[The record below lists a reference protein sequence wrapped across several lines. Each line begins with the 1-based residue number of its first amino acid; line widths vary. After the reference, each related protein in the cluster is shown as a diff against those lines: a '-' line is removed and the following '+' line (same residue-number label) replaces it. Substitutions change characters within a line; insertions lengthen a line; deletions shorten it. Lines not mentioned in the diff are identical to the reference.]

1 LCSSGV
7 DVRFSMLGFK
17 AYSFIRVE
25 HQETNIYH
33 LPKSNIGNPSSN
45 IDNPA
50 LKKELLSDT
59 ITFTKESVLVDY
71 ELARMSRE
79 CSLLVRKEVF
89 AGRAKFG
96 IYGDGKEICQIALAR
111 AMHAGDFVS
120 GYYRDQT
127 IVAAVGDMTWTQYF
141 AQLYGHPDIEFDP
154 HMGGRT
160 MNNHHATR
168 WLDAEG
174 KWLDQTK
181 LFNSIGGISSTAGQ
195 MPRAVGVAYASKLY
209 RRLTDLQ
216 EISNKFTRAGNEVCF
231 STIGDAS
238 TSEGMFL
245 ECVNAAGV
253 LQIPLVISVWD
264 DGYGISVPSK
274 FQTTKSSIS
283 KALAGFQRNEDGEG
297 LEIFTVKAWDYVG
310 LMETYQKAAILARD
324 FHIPSLVHVEEVTQQ
339 QGHSASGSH
348 ERYKSGE
355 RLQFELDFDCNA
367 KFRAWILDEG
377 FASESE
383 LQDIDEK
390 AIKEARLCQK
400 KAWND
405 YMDSVKPERED
416 ALSLMYQAAAES
428 KNGLEIKAIADH
440 LQKAINPIHH
450 ENVLAARKVLRA
462 LRFEES
468 STKQGLKEWFSKTA
482 EKNFDR
488 FDSHQYSISDESPMK
503 MQAVAPLYDATSPS
517 VDGRE
522 ILNKNFDHL
531 FSTDPRIFILG
542 EDVGKIGD
550 VNQTLAG
557 LQEKYGDLRITD
569 TGIREIT
576 IVGQGIG
583 AAMRGLRPIIE
594 IQYLD
599 YILYPFATL
608 SDDLA
613 CLHYRTVGGQK
624 APLIIRTRGHR
635 LEGIWHSGSPM
646 SVLLG
651 GLRGIHLCVPRNMTQ
666 AAGMYNTL
674 LNSDDPAIVV
684 ECLNGYRLKEKLP
697 NNLHEMRV
705 PLGVPEVIRDGRDVT
720 IVTYGSMCRIV
731 MEAARQLEELDIS
744 VEVIDVQ
751 TLLPF
756 DVTHRIVESI
766 KKTNRVIFADE
777 DMPGGGSA
785 YMMQHVLDEQNAYR
799 YLDSK
804 PVCLAAV
811 SHRPAYSSDGDYF
824 SKPNA
829 ENVFDAVYTMMS
841 EFNPKAY
848 PKIY

>member
-1 LCSSGV
+1 
-7 DVRFSMLGFK
+7 M
-17 AYSFIRVE
+17 E
-25 HQETNIYH
+25 
-33 LPKSNIGNPSSN
+33 
-45 IDNPA
+45 
-50 LKKELLSDT
+50 KELLSET

-71 ELARMSRE
+71 QLARMSRE

-96 IYGDGKEICQIALAR
+96 IYGDGKEMCQIALAR
-111 AMHAGDFVS
+111 AMQEGDFIS

-141 AQLYGHPDIEFDP
+141 SQLYGHPDIEFDP
-154 HMGGRT
+154 HTGGRT

-168 WLDAEG
+168 WLDSKG

-181 LFNSIGGISSTAGQ
+181 LYNSMAGVSSTAGQ
-195 MPRAVGVAYASKLY
+195 MPRAVGAAYASKLY
-209 RRLTDLQ
+209 RQLTDLQ
-216 EISNKFTRAGNEVCF
+216 NISNKFTRGGNEVCF

-253 LQIPLVISVWD
+253 LQIPLVMSIWD
-264 DGYGISVPSK
+264 DGYGISVPSE

-283 KALAGFQRNEDGEG
+283 KALAGFQRNEDGAG

-310 LMETYQKAAILARD
+310 LMETYQKATALARD

-367 KFRAWILDEG
+367 KFREWILAEEFATDE
-377 FASESE
+377 E
-383 LQDIDEK
+383 LQIIDNECVK
-390 AIKEARLCQK
+390 VARAAQKEA
-400 KAWND
+400 WNA

-416 ALSLMYQAAAES
+416 ALSLMYQAASES
-428 KNGLEIKAIADH
+428 KSGVEIKVIAEG
-440 LQKAINPIHH
+440 LRKAVNPIHH
-450 ENVLAARKVLRA
+450 ENVVAVKKVLRE

-468 STKQGLKEWFSKTA
+468 STKQGLKDWLENAGEGNSK
-482 EKNFDR
+482 R
-488 FDSHQYSISDESPMK
+488 FDSFQYSISDESPLK
-503 MQAVAPLYDATSPS
+503 ISAVVPQYDGTSPS

-531 FSTDPRIFILG
+531 FSIDPRIFILG

-557 LQEKYGDLRITD
+557 LQEKHGDLRITD
-569 TGIREIT
+569 TGIREMT

-646 SVLLG
+646 AVLLG

-674 LNSDDPAIVV
+674 LHSDDPAIVV
-684 ECLNGYRLKEKLP
+684 ECLNGYRLKEKMP

-705 PLGVPEVIRDGRDVT
+705 PLGVPEIIRDGRDVT

-731 MEAARQLEELDIS
+731 MEAARQLEEFNVS

-756 DVTHRIVESI
+756 DITHRIVESI

-811 SHRPAYSSDGDYF
+811 PHRPAYSSDGDYF

-829 ENVFDAVYTMMS
+829 ENVFDAVYAMMG
-841 EFNPKAY
+841 EFNPVAF

>member
-1 LCSSGV
+1 MF
-7 DVRFSMLGFK
+7 DVRK
-17 AYSFIRVE
+17 RP
-25 HQETNIYH
+25 
-33 LPKSNIGNPSSN
+33 LPN
-45 IDNPA
+45 IDPPKHRTSTHPNIENKSP
-50 LKKELLSDT
+50 LENTLLSDT
-59 ITFTKESVLVDY
+59 LTFSKASVLADY
-71 ELARMSRE
+71 QLARMSRE

-89 AGRAKFG
+89 SGHAKFG

-111 AMHAGDFVS
+111 AMQAGDFIS

-141 AQLYGHPDIEFDP
+141 SQLYGHPDIAFDP
-154 HMGGRT
+154 HTGGRT

-181 LFNSIGGISSTAGQ
+181 LYNSMAGVSSTAGQ
-195 MPRAVGVAYASKLY
+195 MPRAVGAAYASKLY
-209 RRLTDLQ
+209 RQLPDLQ
-216 EISNKFTRAGNEVCF
+216 DISEKFTRGGNEVCF

-253 LQIPLVISVWD
+253 LQIPLVMSVWD
-264 DGYGISVPSK
+264 DGYGISVPSE

-283 KALAGFQRNEDGEG
+283 KALAGFQRNEDGAG
-297 LEIFTVKAWDYVG
+297 LEIIAVKAWDYVG
-310 LMETYQKAAILARD
+310 LMEAYQKAAALARD
-324 FHIPSLVHVEEVTQQ
+324 FHIPSLIHVEEVTQQ

-348 ERYKSGE
+348 ERYKSAE
-355 RLQFELDFDCNA
+355 RLQFETDFDCNT
-367 KFRAWILDEG
+367 KFREWILSEG
-377 FASESE
+377 FATESE
-383 LQDIDEK
+383 LQEIDSE
-390 AIKEARLCQK
+390 AIKAARVCQK
-400 KAWND
+400 TAWSA

-416 ALSLMYQAAAES
+416 ALSLIYQAASES
-428 KNGLEIKAIADH
+428 ESGVEIKDIAED
-440 LQKAINPIHH
+440 LRKAINPIHH
-450 ENVLAARKVLRA
+450 ENVVAVRKVLRA

-468 STKQGLKEWFSKTA
+468 STKQGLKEWLAKTA
-482 EKNFDR
+482 EKNYAR
-488 FDSHQYSISDESPMK
+488 FDSFQYSISDESPLK
-503 MQAVAPLYDATSPS
+503 VSAVAPQYDATSQS

-531 FSTDPRIFILG
+531 FTIDPRIFILG

-557 LQEKYGDLRITD
+557 LQEKHGDLRITD
-569 TGIREIT
+569 TGIREMT

-646 SVLLG
+646 AVLLG
-651 GLRGIHLCVPRNMTQ
+651 GLRGVHLCVPRNMTQ

-697 NNLHEMRV
+697 NNLPEMRV
-705 PLGVPEVIRDGRDVT
+705 PLGVPEVIRDGRDIT

-731 MEAARQLEELDIS
+731 MEAARQLEEIDIS

-756 DVTHRIVESI
+756 DVSHRIVESI

-785 YMMQHVLDEQNAYR
+785 YMMQHVLDDQNAYR

-804 PVCLAAV
+804 PVCMSAV
-811 SHRPAYSSDGDYF
+811 PHRPAYSSDGDYF

-829 ENVFDAVYTMMS
+829 ENVFDTAYTMMN
-841 EFNPKAY
+841 EFNPERF
-848 PKIY
+848 PLIY

>member
-1 LCSSGV
+1 L
-7 DVRFSMLGFK
+7 
-17 AYSFIRVE
+17 E
-25 HQETNIYH
+25 
-33 LPKSNIGNPSSN
+33 
-45 IDNPA
+45 
-50 LKKELLSDT
+50 KELLSET

-71 ELARMSRE
+71 RLARMSRE

-111 AMHAGDFVS
+111 TMQAGDFIS

-141 AQLYGHPDIEFDP
+141 SQLYGHPDIEFDP
-154 HMGGRT
+154 HTGGRT

-168 WLDAEG
+168 WLDSKG

-181 LFNSIGGISSTAGQ
+181 LYNSVGGISSTAGQ
-195 MPRAVGVAYASKLY
+195 MPRAVGLAYASKLY
-209 RRLTDLQ
+209 RQLTDLQ
-216 EISNKFTRAGNEVCF
+216 DISDKFTRNGNEVCF

-253 LQIPLVISVWD
+253 LQIPLVMSVWD
-264 DGYGISVPSK
+264 DGYGISVPSE

-283 KALAGFQRNEDGEG
+283 KALAGFQRNEDGAG
-297 LEIFTVKAWDYVG
+297 LEIFTVKAWDYVT

-324 FHIPSLVHVEEVTQQ
+324 FHIPSLIHVEEVTQQ

-348 ERYKSGE
+348 ERYKSAE
-355 RLQFELDFDCNA
+355 RLQFELNFDCNT
-367 KFRAWILDEG
+367 KFREWILSEE
-377 FASESE
+377 FATGEE
-383 LQDIDEK
+383 LKIIDNECVK
-390 AIKEARLCQK
+390 AARIAQKEAWS
-400 KAWND
+400 AYVN
-405 YMDSVKPERED
+405 SVKPERED
-416 ALSLMYQAAAES
+416 ALSLMYQAASES
-428 KNGLEIKAIADH
+428 KSAVEIKTIAEG
-440 LQKAINPIHH
+440 LRKAINPIHH
-450 ENVLAARKVLRA
+450 ENVSGVRKVLRA
-462 LRFEES
+462 LRSEES
-468 STKQGLKEWFSKTA
+468 STKKGLKEWLVRA
-482 EKNFDR
+482 GENNFKR
-488 FDSHQYSISDESPMK
+488 FDSFQYSISDESALKMK
-503 MQAVAPLYDATSPS
+503 AVAPQYDGNSPS

-531 FSTDPRIFILG
+531 FSTNPRIFILG

-569 TGIREIT
+569 TGIREMT

-646 SVLLG
+646 AVLLG
-651 GLRGIHLCVPRNMTQ
+651 GLRGIYLCVPRNMIQ

-674 LNSDDPAIVV
+674 LHSDDPAIVV

-697 NNLHEMRV
+697 NNLHEIRV
-705 PLGVPEVIRDGRDVT
+705 PLGMPEVIRDGRDVT
-720 IVTYGSMCRIV
+720 IITYGSMCRIV
-731 MEAARQLEELDIS
+731 MKAAQQLEEINIS

-756 DVTHRIVESI
+756 DITHRIVESI

-785 YMMQHVLDEQNAYR
+785 YMMQHVLNEQNAYR

-804 PVCLAAV
+804 PICLAAV
-811 SHRPAYSSDGDYF
+811 PHRPAYSSDGDYF

-829 ENVFDAVYTMMS
+829 ENVFDTVYAMMG
-841 EFNPKAY
+841 EFNPVAF
-848 PKIY
+848 PNIY

>member
-1 LCSSGV
+1 
-7 DVRFSMLGFK
+7 M
-17 AYSFIRVE
+17 E
-25 HQETNIYH
+25 
-33 LPKSNIGNPSSN
+33 
-45 IDNPA
+45 
-50 LKKELLSDT
+50 KELLSET

-71 ELARMSRE
+71 HLARMSRE

-89 AGRAKFG
+89 SGHAKFG
-96 IYGDGKEICQIALAR
+96 IYGDGKEMCQIALAR
-111 AMHAGDFVS
+111 AMKAGDFIS

-141 AQLYGHPDIEFDP
+141 SQLYGHPDIAFDP
-154 HMGGRT
+154 HTGGRT

-181 LFNSIGGISSTAGQ
+181 LYNSMAGVSSTAGQ
-195 MPRAVGVAYASKLY
+195 MPRAVGAAYASKLY
-209 RRLTDLQ
+209 RQLSDLQ
-216 EISNKFTRAGNEVCF
+216 GVSEKFTRGGNEVCF

-245 ECVNAAGV
+245 ECINAAGV
-253 LQIPLVISVWD
+253 LQIPLIMSVWD
-264 DGYGISVPSK
+264 DGYGISVPSE

-283 KALAGFQRNEDGEG
+283 KALAGYQRNEDGAG

-310 LMETYQKAAILARD
+310 MMEAYQKAATLARE
-324 FHIPSLVHVEEVTQQ
+324 FHIPSLIHVEEVTQQ

-348 ERYKSGE
+348 ERYKSAE
-355 RLQFELDFDCNA
+355 RLQFELDFDCNV
-367 KFRAWILDEG
+367 KFREWILTEE
-377 FASESE
+377 FATEEE
-383 LQDIDEK
+383 LQLIDSKCVK
-390 AIKEARLCQK
+390 AARAAQKEA
-400 KAWND
+400 WNA

-416 ALSLMYQAAAES
+416 ALSLIYQAASES
-428 KNGLEIKAIADH
+428 KSGIEIKAIAEG
-440 LQKAINPIHH
+440 LRKAVNPIHH
-450 ENVLAARKVLRA
+450 ENMVAVRKVLRA

-468 STKQGLKEWFSKTA
+468 STKQGLKAWLAKAGEN
-482 EKNFDR
+482 NFNR
-488 FDSHQYSISDESPMK
+488 FNSHQYSISDESPLK
-503 MQAVAPLYDATSPS
+503 METVAPQYDATSPN

-531 FSTDPRIFILG
+531 LTTDPRIFILG

-557 LQEKYGDLRITD
+557 LQEKHGDLRITD
-569 TGIREIT
+569 TGIREMT

-646 SVLLG
+646 AVLLG

-705 PLGVPEVIRDGRDVT
+705 SLGVPEVIREGRDIT

-731 MEAARQLEELDIS
+731 MEAARQLEEIDIS

-756 DVTHRIVESI
+756 DVSHKIVESI

-804 PVCLAAV
+804 PVCMSAV
-811 SHRPAYSSDGDYF
+811 PHRPAYSSDGDYF

-829 ENVFDAVYTMMS
+829 ENVFDSAYTMMH
-841 EFNPKAY
+841 EFNPEQF
-848 PKIY
+848 PLIY

>member
-1 LCSSGV
+1 
-7 DVRFSMLGFK
+7 M
-17 AYSFIRVE
+17 E
-25 HQETNIYH
+25 
-33 LPKSNIGNPSSN
+33 
-45 IDNPA
+45 
-50 LKKELLSDT
+50 KELLSET

-71 ELARMSRE
+71 QLARMSRE

-96 IYGDGKEICQIALAR
+96 IYGDGKEMCQIALAR
-111 AMHAGDFVS
+111 AMQAGDFVS

-141 AQLYGHPDIEFDP
+141 SQLYGHPDIQFDP
-154 HMGGRT
+154 HTGGRT

-168 WLDAEG
+168 WLDSEG

-181 LFNSIGGISSTAGQ
+181 LYNSMAGVSSTAGQ
-195 MPRAVGVAYASKLY
+195 MPRAIGAAYASKLY
-209 RRLTDLQ
+209 KQLTDLQ
-216 EISNKFTRAGNEVCF
+216 YVSEKFTRGGNEVCF

-253 LQIPLVISVWD
+253 LQIPLVMSVWD
-264 DGYGISVPSK
+264 DGYGISVPSE

-283 KALAGFQRNEDGEG
+283 KALAGFQRNEDGAG
-297 LEIFTVKAWDYVG
+297 LEIFTVKGWDYVA
-310 LMETYQKAAILARD
+310 LMETYQKAAALARD
-324 FHIPSLVHVEEVTQQ
+324 FHIPSLIHVEEVTQQ

-367 KFRAWILDEG
+367 KFREWILSEE
-377 FASESE
+377 FATEEE
-383 LQDIDEK
+383 LQLIDNKCVK
-390 AIKEARLCQK
+390 AARAAQKEA
-400 KAWND
+400 WNA

-416 ALSLMYQAAAES
+416 ALSLMYQAASES
-428 KNGLEIKAIADH
+428 KSGVEIKTIAEG
-440 LQKAINPIHH
+440 LRKAVNPIHH
-450 ENVLAARKVLRA
+450 ENVVAVKKVLRV
-462 LRFEES
+462 LRFEKS
-468 STKQGLKEWFSKTA
+468 STKEGLKEWLA
-482 EKNFDR
+482 NADEDNFKR
-488 FDSHQYSISDESPMK
+488 FDSFQYSISDESPLK
-503 MQAVAPLYDATSPS
+503 ISAVAPQYDGISPS

-531 FSTDPRIFILG
+531 FSTNPRIFILG

-557 LQEKYGDLRITD
+557 LQEKHGDLRITD
-569 TGIREIT
+569 TGIREMT

-613 CLHYRTVGGQK
+613 CLYYRTVGGQK

-646 SVLLG
+646 AVLLG

-674 LNSDDPAIVV
+674 LHSDDPAIVV
-684 ECLNGYRLKEKLP
+684 ECLNGYRLKEKMP

-705 PLGVPEVIRDGRDVT
+705 PLGVPEIIRDGRDVT

-731 MEAARQLEELDIS
+731 MEAARQLEEFNIS

-756 DVTHRIVESI
+756 DITHRIVESI

-804 PVCLAAV
+804 PVCLTAV
-811 SHRPAYSSDGDYF
+811 PHRPAYSSDGDYF

-829 ENVFDAVYTMMS
+829 ENVFDVVYAMMS
-841 EFNPKAY
+841 EFNPEAF

>member
-1 LCSSGV
+1 MEN
-7 DVRFSMLGFK
+7 D
-17 AYSFIRVE
+17 
-25 HQETNIYH
+25 
-33 LPKSNIGNPSSN
+33 
-45 IDNPA
+45 
-50 LKKELLSDT
+50 LLTDT

-71 ELARMSRE
+71 HLARMSRE

-111 AMHAGDFVS
+111 AMRSGDFIS

-127 IVAAVGDMTWTQYF
+127 IVAAVGDLTWTQYF
-141 AQLYGHPDIEFDP
+141 SQLYGHPDIEFDP
-154 HMGGRT
+154 HTGGRT

-168 WLDAEG
+168 WLDSEG

-181 LFNSIGGISSTAGQ
+181 LYNSMAGVSSTAGQ
-195 MPRAVGVAYASKLY
+195 MPRAIGAAYASKLY
-209 RRLTDLQ
+209 RQLTDLQ
-216 EISNKFTRAGNEVCF
+216 HVSEKFTRGGNEVCF

-253 LQIPLVISVWD
+253 LQIPLVMSVWD
-264 DGYGISVPSK
+264 DGYGISVPSE

-283 KALAGFQRNEDGEG
+283 KALAGFQRNGDGEG
-297 LEIFTVKAWDYVG
+297 LEIFAVKGWDYVG
-310 LMETYQKAAILARD
+310 LMEAYQKAATLARD
-324 FHIPSLVHVEEVTQQ
+324 FHIPSLIHVEEVTQQ

-355 RLQFELDFDCNA
+355 RLQFELDFDCNT
-367 KFRAWILDEG
+367 KFREWIFSEG
-377 FASESE
+377 FATEEE
-383 LQDIDEK
+383 LQIIDNECIK
-390 AIKEARLCQK
+390 AARIAQKEAW
-400 KAWND
+400 KA

-416 ALSLMYQAAAES
+416 ALSLIYQAASES
-428 KNGLEIKAIADH
+428 KSGVEIKAIAED
-440 LQKAINPIHH
+440 LRKAVNPIHH
-450 ENVLAARKVLRA
+450 ENTVAVRKVLRA

-468 STKQGLKEWFSKTA
+468 STKQGLKEWLAKAA
-482 EKNFDR
+482 EGNFKR
-488 FDSHQYSISDESPMK
+488 FDSFQYSISDESPLK
-503 MQAVAPLYDATSPS
+503 VSAVLPQYDTTSPN
-517 VDGRE
+517 VDARE

-531 FSTDPRIFILG
+531 LSTDPRIFILG

-557 LQEKYGDLRITD
+557 LQEKHGDLRITD
-569 TGIREIT
+569 TGIREMT

-613 CLHYRTVGGQK
+613 CLYYRTAGGQK

-646 SVLLG
+646 AVLLG

-684 ECLNGYRLKEKLP
+684 ECLNGYRLKEKMP

-705 PLGVPEVIRDGRDVT
+705 PLGIPEVIRDGRDVT

-731 MEAARQLEELDIS
+731 MEAARQLEEINIS

-811 SHRPAYSSDGDYF
+811 PHRPAYSSDGDYF
-824 SKPNA
+824 SKPNV
-829 ENVFDAVYTMMS
+829 ENIFDAVYAMMG
-841 EFNPKAY
+841 EFNPVAF

>member
-1 LCSSGV
+1 
-7 DVRFSMLGFK
+7 M
-17 AYSFIRVE
+17 E
-25 HQETNIYH
+25 
-33 LPKSNIGNPSSN
+33 
-45 IDNPA
+45 
-50 LKKELLSDT
+50 KELLSET

-71 ELARMSRE
+71 QLARMSRE

-96 IYGDGKEICQIALAR
+96 IYGDGKEMCQIALAR
-111 AMHAGDFVS
+111 AMQAGDFVS

-141 AQLYGHPDIEFDP
+141 SQLYGHPDIQFDP
-154 HMGGRT
+154 HTGGRT

-168 WLDAEG
+168 WLDSQG

-181 LFNSIGGISSTAGQ
+181 LYNSMAGISSTAGQ
-195 MPRAVGVAYASKLY
+195 MPRAIGAAYASKLY
-209 RRLTDLQ
+209 RQLADLQ
-216 EISNKFTRAGNEVCF
+216 SISEKFTRGGNEVCF

-253 LQIPLVISVWD
+253 LQIPLVMSVWD
-264 DGYGISVPSK
+264 DGYGISVPSE

-283 KALAGFQRNEDGEG
+283 KALAGFQRNEDGAG
-297 LEIFTVKAWDYVG
+297 LEIFTVKAWDYVA
-310 LMETYQKAAILARD
+310 LMETYQKATALARD
-324 FHIPSLVHVEEVTQQ
+324 FHVPSLIHVEEVTQQ

-367 KFRAWILDEG
+367 KFREWILVEE
-377 FASESE
+377 FATEEE
-383 LQDIDEK
+383 LQLIDNK
-390 AIKEARLCQK
+390 CAKDARAAQKEA
-400 KAWND
+400 WNA
-405 YMDSVKPERED
+405 YMDSVKPDRENT
-416 ALSLMYQAAAES
+416 LSLMYQAASES
-428 KNGLEIKAIADH
+428 KKGVEIKAIAED
-440 LQKAINPIHH
+440 LRKAINPIHH
-450 ENVLAARKVLRA
+450 ENVVATRKVLRA

-468 STKQGLKEWFSKTA
+468 STKQGLKEWLVKA
-482 EKNFDR
+482 GEDNFKR
-488 FDSHQYSISDESPMK
+488 FDSFQYSISDESPMK
-503 MQAVAPLYDATSPS
+503 ISAIAAQYDGTSPS

-557 LQEKYGDLRITD
+557 LQEKHGDLRITD
-569 TGIREIT
+569 TGIREMT

-599 YILYPFATL
+599 YIFYPFATL

-613 CLHYRTVGGQK
+613 CLYYRTVGGQK

-646 SVLLG
+646 AVLLG

-684 ECLNGYRLKEKLP
+684 ECLNGYRLKEKMP

-705 PLGVPEVIRDGRDVT
+705 PLGIPEIIREGRDVT

-731 MEAARQLEELDIS
+731 MEAARQLEEIDVS
-744 VEVIDVQ
+744 VEVIDIQ

-756 DVTHRIVESI
+756 DITHRIVESI

-811 SHRPAYSSDGDYF
+811 PHRPAYSSDGDYF
-824 SKPNA
+824 SKPNV
-829 ENVFDAVYTMMS
+829 ENVFDAVYAMMG
-841 EFNPKAY
+841 EFNPAAF

>member
-1 LCSSGV
+1 
-7 DVRFSMLGFK
+7 
-17 AYSFIRVE
+17 
-25 HQETNIYH
+25 
-33 LPKSNIGNPSSN
+33 
-45 IDNPA
+45 
-50 LKKELLSDT
+50 
-59 ITFTKESVLVDY
+59 
-71 ELARMSRE
+71 MSRE

-111 AMHAGDFVS
+111 AMHAGDFIS

-127 IVAAVGDMTWTQYF
+127 IVAAVGDLTWTQYF
-141 AQLYGHPDIEFDP
+141 SQLYGHPDIEFDP
-154 HMGGRT
+154 HTGGRT

-168 WLDAEG
+168 WLDSEG

-181 LFNSIGGISSTAGQ
+181 LYNSMAGVSSTAGQ
-195 MPRAVGVAYASKLY
+195 MPRAVGAAYASKLY
-209 RRLTDLQ
+209 RQLTDLQ
-216 EISNKFTRAGNEVCF
+216 HVSKKFTRGGNEVCF

-253 LQIPLVISVWD
+253 LQIPLVMSVWD
-264 DGYGISVPSK
+264 DGYGISVPSE

-297 LEIFTVKAWDYVG
+297 LEIFAVKGWDYVG
-310 LMETYQKAAILARD
+310 LMEAYQKAAILARD
-324 FHIPSLVHVEEVTQQ
+324 FHIPSLIHVEEVTQQ

-355 RLQFELDFDCNA
+355 RLQFEIDFDCNT
-367 KFRAWILDEG
+367 KFREWIFSEG
-377 FASESE
+377 FATEEE
-383 LQDIDEK
+383 LQIIDNECVK
-390 AIKEARLCQK
+390 AARVAQKEAW
-400 KAWND
+400 KA

-416 ALSLMYQAAAES
+416 ALSLIYQAASES
-428 KNGLEIKAIADH
+428 KSGVEIKTIAED
-440 LQKAINPIHH
+440 LRKAVNPIHH
-450 ENVLAARKVLRA
+450 ENTVAVRKVLRA

-468 STKQGLKEWFSKTA
+468 STKQGLKEWLAKAA
-482 EKNFDR
+482 EGNFKR
-488 FDSHQYSISDESPMK
+488 FDSFQYSISDESPLK
-503 MQAVAPLYDATSPS
+503 VSAVLPQYDTTSPN
-517 VDGRE
+517 VDARE
-522 ILNKNFDHL
+522 ILNKNFDYL
-531 FSTDPRIFILG
+531 LSTDPRIFILG

-557 LQEKYGDLRITD
+557 LQEKHGDLRITD
-569 TGIREIT
+569 TGIREMT

-613 CLHYRTVGGQK
+613 CLYYRTAGGQK

-646 SVLLG
+646 AVLLG

-684 ECLNGYRLKEKLP
+684 ECLNGYRLKEKMP

-705 PLGVPEVIRDGRDVT
+705 PLGIPEVIRDGRDVT

-731 MEAARQLEELDIS
+731 MEAARQLEEINIS

-811 SHRPAYSSDGDYF
+811 PHRPAYSSDGDYF

-829 ENVFDAVYTMMS
+829 ENVFDAVYAMMG
-841 EFNPKAY
+841 EFNPVTF

>member
-1 LCSSGV
+1 
-7 DVRFSMLGFK
+7 M
-17 AYSFIRVE
+17 E
-25 HQETNIYH
+25 
-33 LPKSNIGNPSSN
+33 
-45 IDNPA
+45 
-50 LKKELLSDT
+50 KELLSET
-59 ITFTKESVLVDY
+59 ITFTKKSVLVDY
-71 ELARMSRE
+71 QLARMSRE

-96 IYGDGKEICQIALAR
+96 IYGDGKEMCQIALAR
-111 AMHAGDFVS
+111 AMQEGDFIS

-141 AQLYGHPDIEFDP
+141 SQLYGHPDIEFDP
-154 HMGGRT
+154 HTGGRT

-168 WLDAEG
+168 WLDSEG

-181 LFNSIGGISSTAGQ
+181 LYNSMAGVSSTAGQ
-195 MPRAVGVAYASKLY
+195 MPRAVGAAYASKLY
-209 RRLTDLQ
+209 RQLADLQ
-216 EISNKFTRAGNEVCF
+216 NISNKFTRGGNEVCF

-253 LQIPLVISVWD
+253 LQIPLVMSVWD
-264 DGYGISVPSK
+264 DGYGISVPSE

-283 KALAGFQRNEDGEG
+283 KALAGFQRNEDGAG

-310 LMETYQKAAILARD
+310 LMETYQKAVALARD

-367 KFRAWILDEG
+367 KFREWILAEEFATDE
-377 FASESE
+377 E
-383 LQDIDEK
+383 LQLIDNKCIK
-390 AIKEARLCQK
+390 AARAAQKEA
-400 KAWND
+400 WNA
-405 YMDSVKPERED
+405 YMNSVKPERED
-416 ALSLMYQAAAES
+416 ALSLMYQAASES
-428 KNGLEIKAIADH
+428 KSGVEIKAIAEG
-440 LQKAINPIHH
+440 LRKAVNPIHH
-450 ENVLAARKVLRA
+450 ENVVAVKKVLRE

-468 STKQGLKEWFSKTA
+468 STKEGLKEWLA
-482 EKNFDR
+482 NAGEGNFKR
-488 FDSHQYSISDESPMK
+488 FDSFQYSISDESPLK
-503 MQAVAPLYDATSPS
+503 ILAVAPQYDGTSPN

-531 FSTDPRIFILG
+531 FSTNPRIFILG

-557 LQEKYGDLRITD
+557 LQEKHGELRITD
-569 TGIREIT
+569 TGIREMT

-646 SVLLG
+646 AVLLG

-674 LNSDDPAIVV
+674 LHSDDPAIVV
-684 ECLNGYRLKEKLP
+684 ECLNGYRLKEKMP
-697 NNLHEMRV
+697 NNLHEIRV
-705 PLGVPEVIRDGRDVT
+705 PLGVPEIIRDGRDVT

-731 MEAARQLEELDIS
+731 MDAARQLEEFNIS

-756 DVTHRIVESI
+756 DITHRIVESI
-766 KKTNRVIFADE
+766 KRTNRVVFADE

-811 SHRPAYSSDGDYF
+811 PHRPAYSSDGVYF

-829 ENVFDAVYTMMS
+829 ENVFDVVYAMMG
-841 EFNPKAY
+841 EFNPVAF

>member
-1 LCSSGV
+1 MEN
-7 DVRFSMLGFK
+7 D
-17 AYSFIRVE
+17 
-25 HQETNIYH
+25 
-33 LPKSNIGNPSSN
+33 
-45 IDNPA
+45 
-50 LKKELLSDT
+50 LLIDT

-71 ELARMSRE
+71 QLARMSRE

-111 AMHAGDFVS
+111 AMQAGDFIS

-141 AQLYGHPDIEFDP
+141 SQLYGHPDIEFDP
-154 HMGGRT
+154 HTGGRT

-168 WLDAEG
+168 WLNAEG

-181 LFNSIGGISSTAGQ
+181 LYNSAGGVSSTAGQ
-195 MPRAVGVAYASKLY
+195 MPRSVGLAYASKLY
-209 RRLTDLQ
+209 RQLPGLQ
-216 EISNKFTRAGNEVCF
+216 DVSDKFTRGGNEVCF

-253 LQIPLVISVWD
+253 LQIPLVMSIWD
-264 DGYGISVPSK
+264 DGYGISVPSE

-283 KALAGFQRNEDGEG
+283 KALAGYQRNEDGEG
-297 LEIFTVKAWDYVG
+297 LEIFAVKAWDYVG
-310 LMETYQKAAILARD
+310 LMEAYQKAVTLARD
-324 FHIPSLVHVEEVTQQ
+324 FHIPSLIHVEEVTQQ

-355 RLQFELDFDCNA
+355 RLQFEVDFDCNT
-367 KFRAWILDEG
+367 KFREWVLSEG
-377 FASESE
+377 FATEEE
-383 LQDIDEK
+383 LQVIDNECIK
-390 AIKEARLCQK
+390 VARAAQKEAW
-400 KAWND
+400 KA

-416 ALSLMYQAAAES
+416 ALSLLYQAASES
-428 KNGLEIKAIADH
+428 KSGVEIKAIAED
-440 LQKAINPIHH
+440 LRKAINPIHH
-450 ENVLAARKVLRA
+450 ENIVAVRKVLRA

-468 STKQGLKEWFSKTA
+468 STKQGLKEWLAKAA
-482 EKNFDR
+482 EGNFKR
-488 FDSHQYSISDESPMK
+488 FDSFQYSISDESPLK
-503 MQAVAPLYDATSPS
+503 VQAVLPQYDAASPT
-517 VDGRE
+517 VDARE
-522 ILNKNFDHL
+522 ILNKNFDRL

-557 LQEKYGDLRITD
+557 LQEKHGDLRITD
-569 TGIREIT
+569 TGIREMT

-646 SVLLG
+646 AVLLA

-697 NNLHEMRV
+697 NNLPEMRV
-705 PLGVPEVIRDGRDVT
+705 PLGIPEVIRDGRDVT

-731 MEAARQLEELDIS
+731 MEAARQLEEIDIS

-804 PVCLAAV
+804 PVCMSAV
-811 SHRPAYSSDGDYF
+811 PHRPAYSSDGDYF

-829 ENVFDAVYTMMS
+829 ENVFDTAYTMMN
-841 EFNPKAY
+841 EFNPERF
-848 PKIY
+848 PLIY

>member
-1 LCSSGV
+1 MEN
-7 DVRFSMLGFK
+7 D
-17 AYSFIRVE
+17 
-25 HQETNIYH
+25 
-33 LPKSNIGNPSSN
+33 
-45 IDNPA
+45 
-50 LKKELLSDT
+50 LLIDT

-71 ELARMSRE
+71 QLARMSRE

-111 AMHAGDFVS
+111 AMQAGDFIS

-127 IVAAVGDMTWTQYF
+127 IVAAVGDLTWTQYF
-141 AQLYGHPDIEFDP
+141 SQLYGHPDIEFDP
-154 HMGGRT
+154 HTGGRT

-181 LFNSIGGISSTAGQ
+181 LYNSMAGVSSTAGQ
-195 MPRAVGVAYASKLY
+195 MPRAVGAAYASKLY
-209 RRLTDLQ
+209 RQLPDLQ
-216 EISNKFTRAGNEVCF
+216 DVSNKFTRGGNEVCF

-253 LQIPLVISVWD
+253 LQIPLVMSVWD
-264 DGYGISVPSK
+264 DGYGISVPSE

-297 LEIFTVKAWDYVG
+297 LEIFAVKAWDYVG
-310 LMETYQKAAILARD
+310 LMEAYQKAAALARD

-355 RLQFELDFDCNA
+355 RLQFEIDFDCNT
-367 KFRAWILDEG
+367 KFREWVLSEG
-377 FASESE
+377 FATEEE
-383 LQDIDEK
+383 LQVIDNECIK
-390 AIKEARLCQK
+390 AARAAQKEAWS
-400 KAWND
+400 A

-416 ALSLMYQAAAES
+416 ALSLIYQAASES
-428 KNGLEIKAIADH
+428 ESGVEIKAIAED
-440 LQKAINPIHH
+440 LRKAINPIHH
-450 ENVLAARKVLRA
+450 ENIVAVRKVLRA

-468 STKQGLKEWFSKTA
+468 STKQGLKEWLAKAA
-482 EKNFDR
+482 EGNFKR
-488 FDSHQYSISDESPMK
+488 FDSFQYSISDESPLK
-503 MQAVAPLYDATSPS
+503 VQAVLPQYDATSPN
-517 VDGRE
+517 VDARE
-522 ILNKNFDHL
+522 ILNKNFDRL

-557 LQEKYGDLRITD
+557 LQEKHGDLRITD
-569 TGIREIT
+569 TGIREMT

-646 SVLLG
+646 AVLLA

-684 ECLNGYRLKEKLP
+684 ECLNGYRLKEKMP
-697 NNLHEMRV
+697 NNLPEMRV
-705 PLGVPEVIRDGRDVT
+705 PLGIPEVIRDGRDVT

-731 MEAARQLEELDIS
+731 MEAARQLEEIDIS

-804 PVCLAAV
+804 PLCLAAV
-811 SHRPAYSSDGDYF
+811 PHRPAYSSDGDYF

-829 ENVFDAVYTMMS
+829 ENVFDAVYAMMS
-841 EFNPKAY
+841 DFNPVAF

>member
-1 LCSSGV
+1 LEN
-7 DVRFSMLGFK
+7 D
-17 AYSFIRVE
+17 
-25 HQETNIYH
+25 
-33 LPKSNIGNPSSN
+33 
-45 IDNPA
+45 
-50 LKKELLSDT
+50 LLTDT

-71 ELARMSRE
+71 HLARMSRE

-111 AMHAGDFVS
+111 AMHAGDFIS

-127 IVAAVGDMTWTQYF
+127 IVAAVGDLTWTQYF
-141 AQLYGHPDIEFDP
+141 SQLYGHPDIEFDP
-154 HMGGRT
+154 HTGGRT

-168 WLDAEG
+168 WLDSEG

-181 LFNSIGGISSTAGQ
+181 LYNSMAGVSSTAGQ
-195 MPRAVGVAYASKLY
+195 MPRAVGAAYASKLY
-209 RRLTDLQ
+209 RQLTDLQ
-216 EISNKFTRAGNEVCF
+216 HVSEKFTRGGNEVCF

-253 LQIPLVISVWD
+253 LQIPLVMSVWD
-264 DGYGISVPSK
+264 DGYGISVPSE

-297 LEIFTVKAWDYVG
+297 LEIFAVKGWDYVG
-310 LMETYQKAAILARD
+310 LMEAYQKAAILARD
-324 FHIPSLVHVEEVTQQ
+324 FHIPSLIHVEEVTQQ

-355 RLQFELDFDCNA
+355 RLQFEIDFDCNT
-367 KFRAWILDEG
+367 KFREWIFSEG
-377 FASESE
+377 FATEEE
-383 LQDIDEK
+383 LQIIDNECVK
-390 AIKEARLCQK
+390 AARVAQKEAW
-400 KAWND
+400 KA

-416 ALSLMYQAAAES
+416 ALSLIYQAASES
-428 KNGLEIKAIADH
+428 KSGVEIKVIAED
-440 LQKAINPIHH
+440 LRKAINPIYH
-450 ENVLAARKVLRA
+450 ENTVAVRKVLRT

-468 STKQGLKEWFSKTA
+468 STKQGLKEWLVKAA
-482 EKNFDR
+482 EGNFKR
-488 FDSHQYSISDESPMK
+488 FESFQYSISDESPLK
-503 MQAVAPLYDATSPS
+503 VSSVLPQYDTTSPN
-517 VDGRE
+517 VDARE

-531 FSTDPRIFILG
+531 LSTDPRIFILG

-557 LQEKYGDLRITD
+557 LQEKHGDLRITD
-569 TGIREIT
+569 TGIREMT

-613 CLHYRTVGGQK
+613 CLYYRTAGGQK

-646 SVLLG
+646 AVLLG

-684 ECLNGYRLKEKLP
+684 ECLNGYRLKEKMP

-705 PLGVPEVIRDGRDVT
+705 PLGIPEVIRDGRDVT

-731 MEAARQLEELDIS
+731 MEAARQLEEIDIS

-756 DVTHRIVESI
+756 DVTHRIVKSI

-811 SHRPAYSSDGDYF
+811 PHRPAYSSDGDYF

-829 ENVFDAVYTMMS
+829 ENVFDAVYAMMG
-841 EFNPKAY
+841 EFNPVTF

>member
-1 LCSSGV
+1 
-7 DVRFSMLGFK
+7 M
-17 AYSFIRVE
+17 E
-25 HQETNIYH
+25 
-33 LPKSNIGNPSSN
+33 
-45 IDNPA
+45 
-50 LKKELLSDT
+50 KELLSET

-71 ELARMSRE
+71 QLARMSRE

-96 IYGDGKEICQIALAR
+96 IYGDGKEMCQIALAR
-111 AMHAGDFVS
+111 AMQEGDFIS

-141 AQLYGHPDIEFDP
+141 SQLYGHPDIEFDP
-154 HMGGRT
+154 HTGGRT

-168 WLDAEG
+168 WLDSEG

-181 LFNSIGGISSTAGQ
+181 LYNSMAGVSSTAGQ
-195 MPRAVGVAYASKLY
+195 MPRAVGAAYASKLY
-209 RRLTDLQ
+209 RQLTDLQ
-216 EISNKFTRAGNEVCF
+216 NISNKFTRGGNEVCF

-253 LQIPLVISVWD
+253 LQIPLVMSVWD
-264 DGYGISVPSK
+264 DGYGISVPSE

-283 KALAGFQRNEDGEG
+283 KALAGFQRNEDGAG

-310 LMETYQKAAILARD
+310 LMETYQKAAALARD

-367 KFRAWILDEG
+367 KFREWILAEEFATDE
-377 FASESE
+377 E
-383 LQDIDEK
+383 LQIIDNECVK
-390 AIKEARLCQK
+390 VARAAQKEA
-400 KAWND
+400 WNA

-416 ALSLMYQAAAES
+416 ALSLMYQAASES
-428 KNGLEIKAIADH
+428 KSGVEIKVIAEG
-440 LQKAINPIHH
+440 LRKAVNPIHH
-450 ENVLAARKVLRA
+450 ENVVAVKKVLRE

-468 STKQGLKEWFSKTA
+468 STKQGLKDWLENAGEGNSK
-482 EKNFDR
+482 R
-488 FDSHQYSISDESPMK
+488 FDSFQYSISDESPLK
-503 MQAVAPLYDATSPS
+503 ISAVVPQYDGTSPS

-531 FSTDPRIFILG
+531 FSIDPRIFILG

-557 LQEKYGDLRITD
+557 LQEKHGDLRITD
-569 TGIREIT
+569 TGIREMT

-646 SVLLG
+646 AVLLG

-674 LNSDDPAIVV
+674 LHSDDPAIVV
-684 ECLNGYRLKEKLP
+684 ECLNGYRLKEKMP

-705 PLGVPEVIRDGRDVT
+705 PLGVPEIIRDGRDVT

-731 MEAARQLEELDIS
+731 MEAARQLEEFNVS

-756 DVTHRIVESI
+756 DITHRIVESI

-811 SHRPAYSSDGDYF
+811 PHRPAYSSDGDYF
-824 SKPNA
+824 SKPNV
-829 ENVFDAVYTMMS
+829 ENVFDAVYAMMG
-841 EFNPKAY
+841 EFNPVAF

>member
-1 LCSSGV
+1 MEN
-7 DVRFSMLGFK
+7 D
-17 AYSFIRVE
+17 
-25 HQETNIYH
+25 
-33 LPKSNIGNPSSN
+33 
-45 IDNPA
+45 
-50 LKKELLSDT
+50 LLTDA

-71 ELARMSRE
+71 HLARMSRE

-111 AMHAGDFVS
+111 AMHAGDFIS

-127 IVAAVGDMTWTQYF
+127 IVAAVGDLTWTQYF
-141 AQLYGHPDIEFDP
+141 SQLYGHPDIEFDP
-154 HMGGRT
+154 HTGGRT

-168 WLDAEG
+168 WLDSEG

-181 LFNSIGGISSTAGQ
+181 LYNSMAGVSSTAGQ
-195 MPRAVGVAYASKLY
+195 MPRAVGAAYASKLY
-209 RRLTDLQ
+209 RQLTDLHHV
-216 EISNKFTRAGNEVCF
+216 SRKFTHEGNEVCF

-253 LQIPLVISVWD
+253 LQIPLVMSVWD
-264 DGYGISVPSK
+264 DGYGISVPSE

-297 LEIFTVKAWDYVG
+297 LEIFAVKGWDYVG
-310 LMETYQKAAILARD
+310 LMEAYQKAATLARD
-324 FHIPSLVHVEEVTQQ
+324 FHIPSLIHVEEVTQQ

-355 RLQFELDFDCNA
+355 RLQFEIDFDCNT
-367 KFRAWILDEG
+367 KFREWIFSEG
-377 FASESE
+377 FATEEE
-383 LQDIDEK
+383 LQIIDNECVK
-390 AIKEARLCQK
+390 AARVAQKEAW
-400 KAWND
+400 KA
-405 YMDSVKPERED
+405 YTDSVKPERED
-416 ALSLMYQAAAES
+416 ALSLIYQAASES
-428 KNGLEIKAIADH
+428 KSGAEIKAIAED
-440 LQKAINPIHH
+440 LRKAINPIHH
-450 ENVLAARKVLRA
+450 ENIVAIRKVLRT
-462 LRFEES
+462 LRFEEP
-468 STKQGLKEWFSKTA
+468 STKQGLKEWLAKAA
-482 EKNFDR
+482 EGNFKR
-488 FDSHQYSISDESPMK
+488 FDSFQYSISDESPLK
-503 MQAVAPLYDATSPS
+503 VSAVLPQYDTTSPN
-517 VDGRE
+517 VDARE

-531 FSTDPRIFILG
+531 LSTDPRIFILG

-557 LQEKYGDLRITD
+557 LQEKHGDLRITD
-569 TGIREIT
+569 TGIREMT

-613 CLHYRTVGGQK
+613 CLYYRTAGGQK

-646 SVLLG
+646 AVLLG

-684 ECLNGYRLKEKLP
+684 ECLNGYRLKEKMP

-705 PLGVPEVIRDGRDVT
+705 PLGIPEVIRDGRDVT

-731 MEAARQLEELDIS
+731 MEAARQLEEIDIS

-756 DVTHRIVESI
+756 DVTHRILESI

-785 YMMQHVLDEQNAYR
+785 YMMQHVLDEHNAYR

-811 SHRPAYSSDGDYF
+811 PHRPAYSSDGDYF

-829 ENVFDAVYTMMS
+829 ENIFDTVYAMMG
-841 EFNPKAY
+841 EFNPKVF

>member
-1 LCSSGV
+1 
-7 DVRFSMLGFK
+7 M
-17 AYSFIRVE
+17 E
-25 HQETNIYH
+25 
-33 LPKSNIGNPSSN
+33 
-45 IDNPA
+45 
-50 LKKELLSDT
+50 KELLSET
-59 ITFTKESVLVDY
+59 ITFTKKSVLVDY
-71 ELARMSRE
+71 QLARMSRE

-96 IYGDGKEICQIALAR
+96 IYGDGKEMCQIALAR
-111 AMHAGDFVS
+111 AMQEGDFIS

-141 AQLYGHPDIEFDP
+141 SQLYGHPDIEFDP
-154 HMGGRT
+154 HTGGRT

-168 WLDAEG
+168 WLDSEG

-181 LFNSIGGISSTAGQ
+181 LYNSMAGVSSTAGQ
-195 MPRAVGVAYASKLY
+195 MPRAVGAAYASKLY
-209 RRLTDLQ
+209 RQLADLQ
-216 EISNKFTRAGNEVCF
+216 NISNKFTRGGNEVCF

-253 LQIPLVISVWD
+253 LQIPLVMSVWD
-264 DGYGISVPSK
+264 DGYGISVPSE

-283 KALAGFQRNEDGEG
+283 KALAGFQRNEDGAG

-310 LMETYQKAAILARD
+310 LMETYQKAVALARD

-367 KFRAWILDEG
+367 KFREWILAEEFATDE
-377 FASESE
+377 E
-383 LQDIDEK
+383 LQLIDNKCIK
-390 AIKEARLCQK
+390 AARAAQKEA
-400 KAWND
+400 WNA
-405 YMDSVKPERED
+405 YMNSVKPERED
-416 ALSLMYQAAAES
+416 ALSLMYQAASES
-428 KNGLEIKAIADH
+428 KSGVEIKAIAEG
-440 LQKAINPIHH
+440 LRKAVNPIHH
-450 ENVLAARKVLRA
+450 ENVVAVKKVLRE

-468 STKQGLKEWFSKTA
+468 STKEGLKEWLA
-482 EKNFDR
+482 NAGEGNFKR
-488 FDSHQYSISDESPMK
+488 FDSFQYSISDESPLK
-503 MQAVAPLYDATSPS
+503 ILAVAPQYDGTSPN

-531 FSTDPRIFILG
+531 FSTNPRIFILG

-557 LQEKYGDLRITD
+557 LQEKHGELRITD
-569 TGIREIT
+569 TGIREMT

-646 SVLLG
+646 AVLLG

-674 LNSDDPAIVV
+674 LHSDDPAIVV
-684 ECLNGYRLKEKLP
+684 ECLNGYRLKEKMP
-697 NNLHEMRV
+697 NNLHEIRV
-705 PLGVPEVIRDGRDVT
+705 PLGVPEIIRDGRDVT

-731 MEAARQLEELDIS
+731 MDAARQLEEFNIS

-756 DVTHRIVESI
+756 DITHRIVESI
-766 KKTNRVIFADE
+766 KRTNRVVFADE

-811 SHRPAYSSDGDYF
+811 PHRPAYSSDGDYF

-829 ENVFDAVYTMMS
+829 ENVFDVVYAMMG
-841 EFNPKAY
+841 EFNPVAF

>member
-1 LCSSGV
+1 MEN
-7 DVRFSMLGFK
+7 D
-17 AYSFIRVE
+17 
-25 HQETNIYH
+25 
-33 LPKSNIGNPSSN
+33 
-45 IDNPA
+45 
-50 LKKELLSDT
+50 LLTDT

-71 ELARMSRE
+71 HLARMSRE

-111 AMHAGDFVS
+111 AMRSGDFIS

-127 IVAAVGDMTWTQYF
+127 IVAAVGDLTWTQYF
-141 AQLYGHPDIEFDP
+141 SQLYGHPDIEFDP
-154 HMGGRT
+154 HTGGRT

-168 WLDAEG
+168 WLDSEG

-181 LFNSIGGISSTAGQ
+181 LYNSMAGVSSTAGQ
-195 MPRAVGVAYASKLY
+195 MPRAVGAAYASKLY
-209 RRLTDLQ
+209 RQLTDLQ
-216 EISNKFTRAGNEVCF
+216 HVSKKFTRGGNEVCF

-253 LQIPLVISVWD
+253 LQIPLVMSVWD
-264 DGYGISVPSK
+264 DGYGISVPSE

-297 LEIFTVKAWDYVG
+297 LEIFAVKGWDYVG
-310 LMETYQKAAILARD
+310 LMEAYQKAATLARD
-324 FHIPSLVHVEEVTQQ
+324 FHIPSLIHVEEVTQQ

-355 RLQFELDFDCNA
+355 RLQFELDFDCNT
-367 KFRAWILDEG
+367 KFREWIFSEG
-377 FASESE
+377 FATEEE
-383 LQDIDEK
+383 LQIIDNECIK
-390 AIKEARLCQK
+390 AARIAQKEAW
-400 KAWND
+400 KA

-416 ALSLMYQAAAES
+416 ALSLIYQAASES
-428 KNGLEIKAIADH
+428 KSGVEIKAIAED
-440 LQKAINPIHH
+440 LRKAVNPIHH
-450 ENVLAARKVLRA
+450 ENTVAVRKVLRA

-468 STKQGLKEWFSKTA
+468 STKQGLKEWLAKAA
-482 EKNFDR
+482 EGNFKR
-488 FDSHQYSISDESPMK
+488 FDSFQYSISDESPLK
-503 MQAVAPLYDATSPS
+503 VSAVLPQYDTTSPN
-517 VDGRE
+517 VDARE

-531 FSTDPRIFILG
+531 LSTDPRIFILG

-557 LQEKYGDLRITD
+557 LQEKHGDLRITD
-569 TGIREIT
+569 TGIREMT

-613 CLHYRTVGGQK
+613 CLYYRTAGGQK

-646 SVLLG
+646 AVLLG

-674 LNSDDPAIVV
+674 LNSDDPSIVV
-684 ECLNGYRLKEKLP
+684 ECLNGYRLKEKMP

-705 PLGVPEVIRDGRDVT
+705 PLGIPEVIRDGRDVT

-731 MEAARQLEELDIS
+731 MEAARQLEEINIS

-811 SHRPAYSSDGDYF
+811 PHRPAYSSDGDYF
-824 SKPNA
+824 SKPNV
-829 ENVFDAVYTMMS
+829 ENIFDAVYAMMG
-841 EFNPKAY
+841 EFNPVAF

>member
-1 LCSSGV
+1 MEN
-7 DVRFSMLGFK
+7 D
-17 AYSFIRVE
+17 
-25 HQETNIYH
+25 
-33 LPKSNIGNPSSN
+33 
-45 IDNPA
+45 
-50 LKKELLSDT
+50 LLTDT

-71 ELARMSRE
+71 HLARMSRE

-111 AMHAGDFVS
+111 AMRSGDFIS

-127 IVAAVGDMTWTQYF
+127 IVAAVGDLTWTQYF
-141 AQLYGHPDIEFDP
+141 SQLYGHPDIEFDP
-154 HMGGRT
+154 HTGGRT

-168 WLDAEG
+168 WLDSEG

-181 LFNSIGGISSTAGQ
+181 LYNSMAGVSSTAGQ
-195 MPRAVGVAYASKLY
+195 MPRAVGAAYASKLY
-209 RRLTDLQ
+209 RQLTDLQ
-216 EISNKFTRAGNEVCF
+216 HVSKKFTRGGNEVCF

-253 LQIPLVISVWD
+253 LQIPLVMSVWD
-264 DGYGISVPSK
+264 DGYGISVPSE

-283 KALAGFQRNEDGEG
+283 KALAGFQRNGDGEG
-297 LEIFTVKAWDYVG
+297 LEIFAVKGWDYVG
-310 LMETYQKAAILARD
+310 LMEAYQKAATLARD
-324 FHIPSLVHVEEVTQQ
+324 FHIPSLIHVEEVTQQ

-355 RLQFELDFDCNA
+355 RLQFELDFDCNT
-367 KFRAWILDEG
+367 KFREWIFSEG
-377 FASESE
+377 FATEEE
-383 LQDIDEK
+383 LQIIDNECIK
-390 AIKEARLCQK
+390 AARIAQKEAW
-400 KAWND
+400 KA

-416 ALSLMYQAAAES
+416 ALSLIYQAASES
-428 KNGLEIKAIADH
+428 KSGVEIKAIAED
-440 LQKAINPIHH
+440 LRKAVNPIHH
-450 ENVLAARKVLRA
+450 ENTVAVRKVLRA

-468 STKQGLKEWFSKTA
+468 STKQGLKEWLAKAA
-482 EKNFDR
+482 EGNFKR
-488 FDSHQYSISDESPMK
+488 FDSFQYSISDESPLK
-503 MQAVAPLYDATSPS
+503 VSAVLPQYDTTSPN
-517 VDGRE
+517 VDARE

-531 FSTDPRIFILG
+531 LSTDPRIFILG

-557 LQEKYGDLRITD
+557 LQEKHGDLRITD
-569 TGIREIT
+569 TGIREMT

-613 CLHYRTVGGQK
+613 CLYYRTAGGQK

-646 SVLLG
+646 AVLLG

-684 ECLNGYRLKEKLP
+684 ECLNGYRLKEKMP

-705 PLGVPEVIRDGRDVT
+705 PLGIPEVIRDGRDVT

-731 MEAARQLEELDIS
+731 MEAARQLEEINIS

-811 SHRPAYSSDGDYF
+811 PHRPAYSSDGDYF
-824 SKPNA
+824 SKPNV
-829 ENVFDAVYTMMS
+829 ENIFDAVYAMMG
-841 EFNPKAY
+841 EFNPVAF

>member
-1 LCSSGV
+1 LEN
-7 DVRFSMLGFK
+7 D
-17 AYSFIRVE
+17 
-25 HQETNIYH
+25 
-33 LPKSNIGNPSSN
+33 
-45 IDNPA
+45 
-50 LKKELLSDT
+50 LLTDA

-71 ELARMSRE
+71 HLARMSRE

-111 AMHAGDFVS
+111 AMHAGDFIS

-127 IVAAVGDMTWTQYF
+127 IVAAVGDLTWTQYF
-141 AQLYGHPDIEFDP
+141 SQLYGHPDIEFDP
-154 HMGGRT
+154 HTGGRT

-168 WLDAEG
+168 WLDSEG

-181 LFNSIGGISSTAGQ
+181 LYNSMAGVSSTAGQ
-195 MPRAVGVAYASKLY
+195 MPRAVGAAYASKLY
-209 RRLTDLQ
+209 RQLTDLHHV
-216 EISNKFTRAGNEVCF
+216 SRKFTHEGNEVCF

-253 LQIPLVISVWD
+253 LQIPLVMSVWD
-264 DGYGISVPSK
+264 DGYGISVPSE

-297 LEIFTVKAWDYVG
+297 LEIFAVKGWDYVG
-310 LMETYQKAAILARD
+310 LMEAYQKAATLARD
-324 FHIPSLVHVEEVTQQ
+324 FHIPSLIHVEEVTQQ

-355 RLQFELDFDCNA
+355 RLQFEIDFDCNT
-367 KFRAWILDEG
+367 KFREWIFSEG
-377 FASESE
+377 FATEEE
-383 LQDIDEK
+383 LQIIDNECVK
-390 AIKEARLCQK
+390 AARVAQKEAW
-400 KAWND
+400 KA
-405 YMDSVKPERED
+405 YTDSVKPERED
-416 ALSLMYQAAAES
+416 ALSLIYQAASES
-428 KNGLEIKAIADH
+428 KSGAEIKAIAED
-440 LQKAINPIHH
+440 LRKAINPIHH
-450 ENVLAARKVLRA
+450 ENIVAIRKVLRT
-462 LRFEES
+462 LRFEEP
-468 STKQGLKEWFSKTA
+468 STKQGLKEWLAKAA
-482 EKNFDR
+482 EGNFKR
-488 FDSHQYSISDESPMK
+488 FDSFQYSISDESPLK
-503 MQAVAPLYDATSPS
+503 VSAVLPQYDTTSPN
-517 VDGRE
+517 VDARE

-531 FSTDPRIFILG
+531 LSTDPRIFILG

-557 LQEKYGDLRITD
+557 LQEKHGDLRITD
-569 TGIREIT
+569 TGIREMT

-613 CLHYRTVGGQK
+613 CLYYRTAGGQK

-646 SVLLG
+646 AVLLG

-684 ECLNGYRLKEKLP
+684 ECLNGYRLKEKMP

-705 PLGVPEVIRDGRDVT
+705 PLGIPEVIRDGRDVT

-731 MEAARQLEELDIS
+731 MEAARQLEEIDIS

-756 DVTHRIVESI
+756 DVTHRILESI

-785 YMMQHVLDEQNAYR
+785 YMMQHVLDEQNAYC

-811 SHRPAYSSDGDYF
+811 PHRPAYSSDGDYF

-829 ENVFDAVYTMMS
+829 ENIFDTVYAMMG
-841 EFNPKAY
+841 EFNPKVF

>member
-1 LCSSGV
+1 MEN
-7 DVRFSMLGFK
+7 D
-17 AYSFIRVE
+17 
-25 HQETNIYH
+25 
-33 LPKSNIGNPSSN
+33 
-45 IDNPA
+45 
-50 LKKELLSDT
+50 LLTDT

-71 ELARMSRE
+71 HLARMSRE

-111 AMHAGDFVS
+111 AMRSGDFIS

-127 IVAAVGDMTWTQYF
+127 IVAAVGDLTWTQYF
-141 AQLYGHPDIEFDP
+141 SQLYGHPDIEFDP
-154 HMGGRT
+154 HTGGRT

-168 WLDAEG
+168 WLDSEG

-181 LFNSIGGISSTAGQ
+181 LYNSMAGVSSTAGQ
-195 MPRAVGVAYASKLY
+195 MPRAVGAAYASKLY
-209 RRLTDLQ
+209 RQLTDLKHV
-216 EISNKFTRAGNEVCF
+216 SKKFTRGGNEVCF

-253 LQIPLVISVWD
+253 LQIPLVMSVWD
-264 DGYGISVPSK
+264 DGYGISVPSE

-297 LEIFTVKAWDYVG
+297 LEIFAVKGWDYVG
-310 LMETYQKAAILARD
+310 LMEAYQKAATLARD
-324 FHIPSLVHVEEVTQQ
+324 FHIPSLIHVEEVTQQ

-355 RLQFELDFDCNA
+355 RLQFELDFDCNT
-367 KFRAWILDEG
+367 KFREWIFSEG
-377 FASESE
+377 FATEEE
-383 LQDIDEK
+383 LQIIDNECIK
-390 AIKEARLCQK
+390 AARIAQKEAW
-400 KAWND
+400 KA

-416 ALSLMYQAAAES
+416 ALSLIYQAASES
-428 KNGLEIKAIADH
+428 KSGVEIKAIAED
-440 LQKAINPIHH
+440 LRKAVNPIHH
-450 ENVLAARKVLRA
+450 ENTVAVRKVLRA

-468 STKQGLKEWFSKTA
+468 STKQGLKEWLAKAA
-482 EKNFDR
+482 EGNFKR
-488 FDSHQYSISDESPMK
+488 FDSFQYSISDESPLK
-503 MQAVAPLYDATSPS
+503 VSAVLPQYDTTSPN
-517 VDGRE
+517 VDARE

-531 FSTDPRIFILG
+531 LSTDPRIFILG

-557 LQEKYGDLRITD
+557 LQEKHGDLRITD
-569 TGIREIT
+569 TGIREMT

-646 SVLLG
+646 AVLLG

-684 ECLNGYRLKEKLP
+684 ECLNGYRLKEKMP

-705 PLGVPEVIRDGRDVT
+705 PLGIPEVIRDGRDVT

-731 MEAARQLEELDIS
+731 MEAARQLEEINIS

-811 SHRPAYSSDGDYF
+811 PHRPAYSSDGDYF
-824 SKPNA
+824 SKPNV
-829 ENVFDAVYTMMS
+829 ENIFDAVYAMMG
-841 EFNPKAY
+841 EFNPVAF

>member
-1 LCSSGV
+1 MEN
-7 DVRFSMLGFK
+7 D
-17 AYSFIRVE
+17 
-25 HQETNIYH
+25 
-33 LPKSNIGNPSSN
+33 
-45 IDNPA
+45 
-50 LKKELLSDT
+50 LLTDT

-71 ELARMSRE
+71 HLARMSRE

-111 AMHAGDFVS
+111 AMRSGDFIS

-127 IVAAVGDMTWTQYF
+127 IVAAVGDLTWTQYF
-141 AQLYGHPDIEFDP
+141 SQLYGHPDIEFDP
-154 HMGGRT
+154 HTGGRT

-168 WLDAEG
+168 WLDSEG

-181 LFNSIGGISSTAGQ
+181 LYNSMAGVSSTAGQ
-195 MPRAVGVAYASKLY
+195 MPRAVGAAYASKLY
-209 RRLTDLQ
+209 RQLTDLQ
-216 EISNKFTRAGNEVCF
+216 HVSKKFTRGGNEVCF

-253 LQIPLVISVWD
+253 LQIPLVMSVWD
-264 DGYGISVPSK
+264 DGYGISVPSE

-283 KALAGFQRNEDGEG
+283 KALAGFQRNGDGEG
-297 LEIFTVKAWDYVG
+297 LEIFAVKGWDYVG
-310 LMETYQKAAILARD
+310 LMEAYQKAATLARD
-324 FHIPSLVHVEEVTQQ
+324 FHIPSLIHVEEVTQQ

-355 RLQFELDFDCNA
+355 RLQFELDFDCNT
-367 KFRAWILDEG
+367 KFREWIFSEG
-377 FASESE
+377 FATEEE
-383 LQDIDEK
+383 LQIIDNECIK
-390 AIKEARLCQK
+390 AARIAQKEAW
-400 KAWND
+400 KA

-416 ALSLMYQAAAES
+416 ALSLIYQAASES
-428 KNGLEIKAIADH
+428 KSGVEIKAIAED
-440 LQKAINPIHH
+440 LRKAVNPIHH
-450 ENVLAARKVLRA
+450 ENTVAVRKVLRA

-468 STKQGLKEWFSKTA
+468 STKQGLKEWLAKAA
-482 EKNFDR
+482 EGNFKR
-488 FDSHQYSISDESPMK
+488 FDSFQYSISDESPLK
-503 MQAVAPLYDATSPS
+503 VSAVLPQYDTTSPN
-517 VDGRE
+517 VDARE

-531 FSTDPRIFILG
+531 LSTDPRIFILG

-557 LQEKYGDLRITD
+557 LQEKHGDLRITD
-569 TGIREIT
+569 TGIREMT

-613 CLHYRTVGGQK
+613 CLYYRTAGGQK

-646 SVLLG
+646 AVLLG

-674 LNSDDPAIVV
+674 LNSDDPSIVV
-684 ECLNGYRLKEKLP
+684 ECLNGYRLKEKMP

-705 PLGVPEVIRDGRDVT
+705 PLGIPEVIRDGRDVT

-731 MEAARQLEELDIS
+731 MEAARQLEEINIS

-811 SHRPAYSSDGDYF
+811 PHRPAYSSDGDYF
-824 SKPNA
+824 SKPNV
-829 ENVFDAVYTMMS
+829 ENIFDAVYAMMG
-841 EFNPKAY
+841 EFNPVAF

>member
-1 LCSSGV
+1 
-7 DVRFSMLGFK
+7 M
-17 AYSFIRVE
+17 E
-25 HQETNIYH
+25 
-33 LPKSNIGNPSSN
+33 
-45 IDNPA
+45 
-50 LKKELLSDT
+50 KELLSET

-71 ELARMSRE
+71 QLAQMSRE

-96 IYGDGKEICQIALAR
+96 IYGDGKEMCQIALAR
-111 AMHAGDFVS
+111 AMQAGDFVS

-141 AQLYGHPDIEFDP
+141 SQLYGHPDIEFDP
-154 HMGGRT
+154 HTGGRT

-168 WLDAEG
+168 WLNDEG

-181 LFNSIGGISSTAGQ
+181 LYNSMAGVSSTAGQ
-195 MPRAVGVAYASKLY
+195 MPRAIGAAYASKLY
-209 RRLTDLQ
+209 RQLTDLQ
-216 EISNKFTRAGNEVCF
+216 DISNKFTRGGNEVCF

-253 LQIPLVISVWD
+253 LQIPLVMSVWD

-283 KALAGFQRNEDGEG
+283 KALAGFQRNEDGAG
-297 LEIFTVKAWDYVG
+297 LEIFTVKAWDYVA
-310 LMETYQKAAILARD
+310 LMETYQKAAALARD
-324 FHIPSLVHVEEVTQQ
+324 FHIPSLIHVEEVTQQ

-348 ERYKSGE
+348 ERYKSAE

-367 KFRAWILDEG
+367 KFREWILAEE
-377 FASESE
+377 FATTEE
-383 LQDIDEK
+383 LQLIDIKCVK
-390 AIKEARLCQK
+390 AARAAQKEA
-400 KAWND
+400 WNA

-416 ALSLMYQAAAES
+416 ALSLMYQAASES
-428 KNGLEIKAIADH
+428 KNGLAIKEIAEGLRKAV
-440 LQKAINPIHH
+440 NPIHH
-450 ENVLAARKVLRA
+450 ENIVAARKVLRE

-468 STKQGLKEWFSKTA
+468 STKQGLKTWLAKAGED
-482 EKNFDR
+482 NFNR
-488 FDSHQYSISDESPMK
+488 FDSFQYSASDESPLK
-503 MQAVAPLYDATSPS
+503 ISAVAPQYDSNSLS

-522 ILNKNFDHL
+522 ILNKNFDYL

-557 LQEKYGDLRITD
+557 LQEKHGDLRITD
-569 TGIREIT
+569 TGIREMT

-646 SVLLG
+646 AVLLG

-731 MEAARQLEELDIS
+731 MEAARQLEEIDIS

-756 DVTHRIVESI
+756 DLSHRIVESI

-785 YMMQHVLDEQNAYR
+785 YMMQHVLNEQNAYR

-804 PVCLAAV
+804 PICLAAV
-811 SHRPAYSSDGDYF
+811 PHRPAYSSDGDYF

-829 ENVFDAVYTMMS
+829 ENVFDAVYAMMG
-841 EFNPKAY
+841 EFNPVAF

>member
-1 LCSSGV
+1 
-7 DVRFSMLGFK
+7 M
-17 AYSFIRVE
+17 E
-25 HQETNIYH
+25 
-33 LPKSNIGNPSSN
+33 
-45 IDNPA
+45 
-50 LKKELLSDT
+50 KELLSET

-71 ELARMSRE
+71 QLARMSRE

-96 IYGDGKEICQIALAR
+96 IYGDGKEMCQIALAR
-111 AMHAGDFVS
+111 AMQAGDFVS

-141 AQLYGHPDIEFDP
+141 SQLYGHPDIQFDP
-154 HMGGRT
+154 HTGGRT

-168 WLDAEG
+168 WLDSEG

-181 LFNSIGGISSTAGQ
+181 LYNSMAGVSSTAGQ
-195 MPRAVGVAYASKLY
+195 MPRAIGAAYASKLY
-209 RRLTDLQ
+209 KQLTDLQ
-216 EISNKFTRAGNEVCF
+216 YVSEKFTRGGNEVCF

-253 LQIPLVISVWD
+253 LQIPLVMSVWD
-264 DGYGISVPSK
+264 DGYGISVPSE

-283 KALAGFQRNEDGEG
+283 KALAGFQRNEDGAG
-297 LEIFTVKAWDYVG
+297 LEIFTVKGWDYVA
-310 LMETYQKAAILARD
+310 LMETYQKAATLARD

-367 KFRAWILDEG
+367 KFREWILSEE
-377 FASESE
+377 FATEEE
-383 LQDIDEK
+383 LQLIDNKCVK
-390 AIKEARLCQK
+390 AARAAQKEA
-400 KAWND
+400 WNA

-416 ALSLMYQAAAES
+416 ALSLMYQAASES
-428 KNGLEIKAIADH
+428 KSGVEIKTIAEG
-440 LQKAINPIHH
+440 LRKAVNPIHH
-450 ENVLAARKVLRA
+450 ENVVAVKKVLRA

-468 STKQGLKEWFSKTA
+468 STKEGLKEWLA
-482 EKNFDR
+482 NADEDNFKR
-488 FDSHQYSISDESPMK
+488 FDSFQYSISDESPLK
-503 MQAVAPLYDATSPS
+503 ISAVAPQYDGISPS

-531 FSTDPRIFILG
+531 FSTNPRIFILG

-557 LQEKYGDLRITD
+557 LQEKHGDLRITD
-569 TGIREIT
+569 TGIREMT

-613 CLHYRTVGGQK
+613 CLYYRTVGGQK

-646 SVLLG
+646 AVLLG

-674 LNSDDPAIVV
+674 LHSDDPAIVV
-684 ECLNGYRLKEKLP
+684 ECLNGYRLKEKMP

-705 PLGVPEVIRDGRDVT
+705 PLGVPEIIRDGRDVT

-731 MEAARQLEELDIS
+731 MEAARQLEEFNIS

-756 DVTHRIVESI
+756 DITHRIVESI

-804 PVCLAAV
+804 PVCLTAV
-811 SHRPAYSSDGDYF
+811 PHRPAYSSDGDYF

-829 ENVFDAVYTMMS
+829 ENVFDFVYAMMS
-841 EFNPKAY
+841 EFNPVAF
-848 PKIY
+848 PKVY

>member
-1 LCSSGV
+1 MEN
-7 DVRFSMLGFK
+7 D
-17 AYSFIRVE
+17 
-25 HQETNIYH
+25 
-33 LPKSNIGNPSSN
+33 
-45 IDNPA
+45 
-50 LKKELLSDT
+50 LLIDT

-71 ELARMSRE
+71 QLARMSRE

-111 AMHAGDFVS
+111 AMQAGDFIS

-127 IVAAVGDMTWTQYF
+127 IVAAVGDLTWTQYF
-141 AQLYGHPDIEFDP
+141 SQLYGHPDIEFDP
-154 HMGGRT
+154 HTGGRT

-168 WLDAEG
+168 WLDSEG

-181 LFNSIGGISSTAGQ
+181 LYNSMAGVSSTAGQ
-195 MPRAVGVAYASKLY
+195 MPRAVGAAYASKLY
-209 RRLTDLQ
+209 RQLPDLQ
-216 EISNKFTRAGNEVCF
+216 NVSNKFTRGGNEVCF

-253 LQIPLVISVWD
+253 LQIPLVMSVWD
-264 DGYGISVPSK
+264 DGYGISVPSE

-297 LEIFTVKAWDYVG
+297 LEIFAVKGWDYVG
-310 LMETYQKAAILARD
+310 LMEAYQKAATLARD
-324 FHIPSLVHVEEVTQQ
+324 FHIPSLIHVEEVTQQ

-355 RLQFELDFDCNA
+355 RLQFEIDFDCNT
-367 KFRAWILDEG
+367 KFREWIFSEG
-377 FASESE
+377 FATEEE
-383 LQDIDEK
+383 LQIIDNECVK
-390 AIKEARLCQK
+390 AARIAQKEAW
-400 KAWND
+400 KA

-416 ALSLMYQAAAES
+416 ALSLLYQAASES
-428 KNGLEIKAIADH
+428 KSGVEIKAIAED
-440 LQKAINPIHH
+440 LRKAINPIHH
-450 ENVLAARKVLRA
+450 ENVVAVRKVLRA

-468 STKQGLKEWFSKTA
+468 STKQGLKEWLAKAA
-482 EKNFDR
+482 EGNFKR
-488 FDSHQYSISDESPMK
+488 FDSFQYSISDESPLK
-503 MQAVAPLYDATSPS
+503 VSAVLPQYDTTSPN
-517 VDGRE
+517 VDARE

-531 FSTDPRIFILG
+531 LSTDPRIFILG

-557 LQEKYGDLRITD
+557 LQEKHGDLRITD
-569 TGIREIT
+569 TGIREMT

-613 CLHYRTVGGQK
+613 CLYYRTAGGQK

-646 SVLLG
+646 AVLLG

-674 LNSDDPAIVV
+674 LHSDDPAIVV
-684 ECLNGYRLKEKLP
+684 ECLNGYRLKEKMP

-705 PLGVPEVIRDGRDVT
+705 PLGIPEVIRDGRDVT

-731 MEAARQLEELDIS
+731 MEAARQLEEINIS

-811 SHRPAYSSDGDYF
+811 PHRPAYSSDGDYF

-829 ENVFDAVYTMMS
+829 ENVFDAVYAMMN
-841 EFNPKAY
+841 EFNPEVF

>member
-1 LCSSGV
+1 MEN
-7 DVRFSMLGFK
+7 D
-17 AYSFIRVE
+17 
-25 HQETNIYH
+25 
-33 LPKSNIGNPSSN
+33 
-45 IDNPA
+45 
-50 LKKELLSDT
+50 LLTDT

-71 ELARMSRE
+71 HLARMSRE

-111 AMHAGDFVS
+111 AMRSGDFIS

-127 IVAAVGDMTWTQYF
+127 IVAAVGDLTWTQYF
-141 AQLYGHPDIEFDP
+141 SQLYGHPDIEFDP
-154 HMGGRT
+154 HTGGRT

-168 WLDAEG
+168 WLDSEG

-181 LFNSIGGISSTAGQ
+181 LYNSMAGVSSTAGQ
-195 MPRAVGVAYASKLY
+195 MPRAVGAAYASKLY
-209 RRLTDLQ
+209 RQLTDLKHV
-216 EISNKFTRAGNEVCF
+216 SKKFTRGGNEVCF

-253 LQIPLVISVWD
+253 LQIPLVMSVWD
-264 DGYGISVPSK
+264 DGYGISVPSE

-297 LEIFTVKAWDYVG
+297 LEIFAVKGWDYVG
-310 LMETYQKAAILARD
+310 LMEAYQKAATLARD
-324 FHIPSLVHVEEVTQQ
+324 FHIPSLIHVEEVTQQ

-355 RLQFELDFDCNA
+355 RLQFELDFDCNT
-367 KFRAWILDEG
+367 KFREWIFSEG
-377 FASESE
+377 FATEEE
-383 LQDIDEK
+383 LQIIDNECIK
-390 AIKEARLCQK
+390 AARIAQKEAW
-400 KAWND
+400 KA

-416 ALSLMYQAAAES
+416 ALSLIYQAASES
-428 KNGLEIKAIADH
+428 KSGVEIKAIAED
-440 LQKAINPIHH
+440 LRKAVNPIHH
-450 ENVLAARKVLRA
+450 ENTVAVRKVLRA

-468 STKQGLKEWFSKTA
+468 STKQGLKEWLAKAA
-482 EKNFDR
+482 EGNFKR
-488 FDSHQYSISDESPMK
+488 FDSFQYSISDESPLK
-503 MQAVAPLYDATSPS
+503 VSAVLPQYDTTSPN
-517 VDGRE
+517 VDARE

-531 FSTDPRIFILG
+531 LSTDPRIFILG

-557 LQEKYGDLRITD
+557 LQEKHGDLRITD
-569 TGIREIT
+569 TGIREMT

-613 CLHYRTVGGQK
+613 CLYYRTAGGQK

-646 SVLLG
+646 AVLLG

-684 ECLNGYRLKEKLP
+684 ECLNGYRLKEKMP

-705 PLGVPEVIRDGRDVT
+705 PLGIPEVIRDGRDVT

-731 MEAARQLEELDIS
+731 MEAARQLEEINIS

-811 SHRPAYSSDGDYF
+811 PHRPAYSSDGDYF
-824 SKPNA
+824 SKPNV
-829 ENVFDAVYTMMS
+829 ENIFDAVYAMMS
-841 EFNPKAY
+841 EFNPIVF

>member
-1 LCSSGV
+1 
-7 DVRFSMLGFK
+7 M
-17 AYSFIRVE
+17 E
-25 HQETNIYH
+25 
-33 LPKSNIGNPSSN
+33 
-45 IDNPA
+45 
-50 LKKELLSDT
+50 KELLSET
-59 ITFTKESVLVDY
+59 ITFTKEFVLVDY
-71 ELARMSRE
+71 QLARMSRE

-96 IYGDGKEICQIALAR
+96 IYGDGKEMCQIALAR
-111 AMHAGDFVS
+111 AMQEGDFIS

-141 AQLYGHPDIEFDP
+141 SQLYGHPDIEFDP
-154 HMGGRT
+154 HTGGRT

-168 WLDAEG
+168 WLDSEG

-181 LFNSIGGISSTAGQ
+181 LYNSMAGVSSTAGQ
-195 MPRAVGVAYASKLY
+195 MPRAVGAAYASKLY
-209 RRLTDLQ
+209 KQLDDLQ
-216 EISNKFTRAGNEVCF
+216 NISDKFTRGGNEVCF

-253 LQIPLVISVWD
+253 LQIPLVMSVWD
-264 DGYGISVPSK
+264 DGYGISVPSE

-283 KALAGFQRNEDGEG
+283 KALAGFQRNEDGAG

-310 LMETYQKAAILARD
+310 LMETYQKATALARD

-367 KFRAWILDEG
+367 KFREWILSEE
-377 FASESE
+377 FATEEE
-383 LQDIDEK
+383 LQIIDNECVK
-390 AIKEARLCQK
+390 AARAAQKEA
-400 KAWND
+400 WNA

-416 ALSLMYQAAAES
+416 ALSLMYQAASES
-428 KNGLEIKAIADH
+428 KSGVEIKAIAEG
-440 LQKAINPIHH
+440 LRKAVNPIHH
-450 ENVLAARKVLRA
+450 ENVMAVKKVLRE

-468 STKQGLKEWFSKTA
+468 STKQGLKEWLA
-482 EKNFDR
+482 NADEDNFKR
-488 FDSHQYSISDESPMK
+488 FDSFQYSISAESPLK
-503 MQAVAPLYDATSPS
+503 ISAVAPQYDGTSPS

-531 FSTDPRIFILG
+531 FSTNPRIFILG

-557 LQEKYGDLRITD
+557 LQEKHGDLRITD
-569 TGIREIT
+569 TGIREMT

-613 CLHYRTVGGQK
+613 CLYYRTVGGQK

-646 SVLLG
+646 AVLLG

-674 LNSDDPAIVV
+674 LHSDDPAIVV
-684 ECLNGYRLKEKLP
+684 ECLNGYRLKEKMP

-705 PLGVPEVIRDGRDVT
+705 PLGVPEIIRDGRDVT

-731 MEAARQLEELDIS
+731 MEAARQLEEFNIS

-756 DVTHRIVESI
+756 DITHHIVESI

-811 SHRPAYSSDGDYF
+811 PHRPAYSSDGDYF

-829 ENVFDAVYTMMS
+829 ENVFDVVYAMMG
-841 EFNPKAY
+841 EFNPVAF

>member
-1 LCSSGV
+1 MEN
-7 DVRFSMLGFK
+7 D
-17 AYSFIRVE
+17 
-25 HQETNIYH
+25 
-33 LPKSNIGNPSSN
+33 
-45 IDNPA
+45 
-50 LKKELLSDT
+50 LLIDT

-71 ELARMSRE
+71 QLARMSRE

-111 AMHAGDFVS
+111 AMQAGDFIS

-141 AQLYGHPDIEFDP
+141 SQLYGHPDIEFDP
-154 HMGGRT
+154 HTGGRT

-168 WLDAEG
+168 WLNAEG

-181 LFNSIGGISSTAGQ
+181 LYNSAGGVSSTAGQ
-195 MPRAVGVAYASKLY
+195 MPRSVGLAYASKLY
-209 RRLTDLQ
+209 RQLPGLQ
-216 EISNKFTRAGNEVCF
+216 DVSDKFTRGGNEVCF

-253 LQIPLVISVWD
+253 LQIPLVMSIWD
-264 DGYGISVPSK
+264 DGYGISVPSE

-283 KALAGFQRNEDGEG
+283 KALAGYQRNEDGEG
-297 LEIFTVKAWDYVG
+297 LEIFAVKAWDYVG
-310 LMETYQKAAILARD
+310 LMEAYQKAVTLARD
-324 FHIPSLVHVEEVTQQ
+324 FHIPSLIHVEEVTQQ

-355 RLQFELDFDCNA
+355 RLQFEVDFDCNT
-367 KFRAWILDEG
+367 KFREWVLSEG
-377 FASESE
+377 FATEEE
-383 LQDIDEK
+383 LQVIDNECIK
-390 AIKEARLCQK
+390 VARAAQKEAW
-400 KAWND
+400 KA

-416 ALSLMYQAAAES
+416 ALSLLYQAASES
-428 KNGLEIKAIADH
+428 KSGVEIKAIAED
-440 LQKAINPIHH
+440 LRKAINPIHH
-450 ENVLAARKVLRA
+450 ENIVAVRKVLRA

-468 STKQGLKEWFSKTA
+468 STKQGLKEWLAKAA
-482 EKNFDR
+482 EGNFKR
-488 FDSHQYSISDESPMK
+488 FDSFQYSISDESPLK
-503 MQAVAPLYDATSPS
+503 VQAVLPQYDAASPT
-517 VDGRE
+517 VDARE
-522 ILNKNFDHL
+522 ILNKNFDRL

-557 LQEKYGDLRITD
+557 LQEKHGDLRITD
-569 TGIREIT
+569 TGIREMT

-646 SVLLG
+646 AVLLA

-697 NNLHEMRV
+697 NNLPEMRV
-705 PLGVPEVIRDGRDVT
+705 PLGIPEVIRDGRDVT

-731 MEAARQLEELDIS
+731 MEAARQLEEIDIS

-785 YMMQHVLDEQNAYR
+785 YMMQHVLDDQNAYR

-804 PVCLAAV
+804 PVCMSAV
-811 SHRPAYSSDGDYF
+811 PHRPAYSSDGDYF

-829 ENVFDAVYTMMS
+829 ENVFDTAYTMMN
-841 EFNPKAY
+841 EFNPERF
-848 PKIY
+848 PLIY

>member
-1 LCSSGV
+1 MEN
-7 DVRFSMLGFK
+7 D
-17 AYSFIRVE
+17 
-25 HQETNIYH
+25 
-33 LPKSNIGNPSSN
+33 
-45 IDNPA
+45 
-50 LKKELLSDT
+50 LLTDT

-71 ELARMSRE
+71 HLARMSRE

-96 IYGDGKEICQIALAR
+96 IYGDGKEVCQIALAR
-111 AMHAGDFVS
+111 AMHAGDFIS

-127 IVAAVGDMTWTQYF
+127 IVAAVGDLTWTQYF
-141 AQLYGHPDIEFDP
+141 SQLYGHPDIEFDP
-154 HMGGRT
+154 HTGGRT

-168 WLDAEG
+168 WLDSEG

-181 LFNSIGGISSTAGQ
+181 LYNSMAGVSSTAGQ
-195 MPRAVGVAYASKLY
+195 MPRAVGAAYASKLY
-209 RRLTDLQ
+209 RQLTDLQ
-216 EISNKFTRAGNEVCF
+216 NVSKKFTREGNEVCF

-253 LQIPLVISVWD
+253 LQIPLVMSVWD
-264 DGYGISVPSK
+264 DGYGISVPSE

-283 KALAGFQRNEDGEG
+283 KALAGFQRNGDGEG
-297 LEIFTVKAWDYVG
+297 LEIFAVKGWDYVG
-310 LMETYQKAAILARD
+310 LMEAYQKAATLARD
-324 FHIPSLVHVEEVTQQ
+324 FHIPSLIHVEEVTQQ

-355 RLQFELDFDCNA
+355 RLQFELDFDCNT
-367 KFRAWILDEG
+367 KFREWIFSEG
-377 FASESE
+377 FATEEE
-383 LQDIDEK
+383 LQIIDNECIK
-390 AIKEARLCQK
+390 AARIAQKEAW
-400 KAWND
+400 KA

-416 ALSLMYQAAAES
+416 ALSLIYQAASES
-428 KNGLEIKAIADH
+428 KSGVEIKAIAED
-440 LQKAINPIHH
+440 LRKAVNPIHH
-450 ENVLAARKVLRA
+450 ENTVAVRKVLRA

-468 STKQGLKEWFSKTA
+468 STKQGLKEWLAKAA
-482 EKNFDR
+482 EGNFKR
-488 FDSHQYSISDESPMK
+488 FDSFQYSISDESPLK
-503 MQAVAPLYDATSPS
+503 VSAVLPQYDTTSPN
-517 VDGRE
+517 VDARE

-531 FSTDPRIFILG
+531 LSTDPRIFILG

-557 LQEKYGDLRITD
+557 LQEKHGDLRITD
-569 TGIREIT
+569 TGIREMT

-613 CLHYRTVGGQK
+613 CLYYRTAGGQK

-646 SVLLG
+646 AVLLG

-684 ECLNGYRLKEKLP
+684 ECLNGYRLKEKMP

-705 PLGVPEVIRDGRDVT
+705 PLGIPEVIRDGRDVT

-731 MEAARQLEELDIS
+731 MEAARQLEEINIS

-811 SHRPAYSSDGDYF
+811 PHRPAYSSDGDYF
-824 SKPNA
+824 SKPNV
-829 ENVFDAVYTMMS
+829 ENIFDAVYAMMG
-841 EFNPKAY
+841 EFNPVAF

>member
-1 LCSSGV
+1 MEN
-7 DVRFSMLGFK
+7 D
-17 AYSFIRVE
+17 SFI
-25 HQETNIYH
+25 
-33 LPKSNIGNPSSN
+33 
-45 IDNPA
+45 
-50 LKKELLSDT
+50 DT

-71 ELARMSRE
+71 HLARMSRE

-111 AMHAGDFVS
+111 AMQAGDFIS

-141 AQLYGHPDIEFDP
+141 SQLYGHPDIEFDP
-154 HMGGRT
+154 HTGGRT

-168 WLDAEG
+168 WLDTEG

-181 LFNSIGGISSTAGQ
+181 LYNSAGGVSSTAGQ
-195 MPRAVGVAYASKLY
+195 MPRSVGLAYASKLY
-209 RRLTDLQ
+209 RQLPDLQ
-216 EISNKFTRAGNEVCF
+216 DVSDKFTQQGNEVCF

-253 LQIPLVISVWD
+253 LQIPLVMSVWD
-264 DGYGISVPSK
+264 DGYGISVPSE

-297 LEIFTVKAWDYVG
+297 LEIFAVKAWDYVG
-310 LMETYQKAAILARD
+310 LMEAYQKAATLARD
-324 FHIPSLVHVEEVTQQ
+324 FHIPSLIHVEEVTQQ

-355 RLQFELDFDCNA
+355 RLQFEIDFDCNT
-367 KFRAWILDEG
+367 KFREWILAEE
-377 FASESE
+377 FATEEE
-383 LQDIDEK
+383 LQVIDNECIK
-390 AIKEARLCQK
+390 AARAAQKEAW
-400 KAWND
+400 KA

-416 ALSLMYQAAAES
+416 ALSLIYQAASES
-428 KNGLEIKAIADH
+428 KSGVEIKAIAED
-440 LQKAINPIHH
+440 LRKAINPIHH
-450 ENVLAARKVLRA
+450 ENIVAVRKVLRA

-468 STKQGLKEWFSKTA
+468 STKRGLKEWLAKAA
-482 EKNFDR
+482 EGNFKR
-488 FDSHQYSISDESPMK
+488 FDSFQYSISDESPLK
-503 MQAVAPLYDATSPS
+503 VQAVLPQYDAASPT
-517 VDGRE
+517 VDARE
-522 ILNKNFDHL
+522 ILNKNFDRL

-557 LQEKYGDLRITD
+557 LQEKHGDLRITD
-569 TGIREIT
+569 TGIREMT

-646 SVLLG
+646 AVLLA

-697 NNLHEMRV
+697 NNLPEMRV
-705 PLGVPEVIRDGRDVT
+705 PLGIPEVIRDGRDVT

-731 MEAARQLEELDIS
+731 MEAARQLEEIDIS

-804 PVCLAAV
+804 PVCMSAV
-811 SHRPAYSSDGDYF
+811 PHRPAYSSDGDYF

-829 ENVFDAVYTMMS
+829 ENVFDTAYTMMN
-841 EFNPKAY
+841 EFNPERF
-848 PKIY
+848 PLIY

>member
-1 LCSSGV
+1 MEN
-7 DVRFSMLGFK
+7 D
-17 AYSFIRVE
+17 
-25 HQETNIYH
+25 
-33 LPKSNIGNPSSN
+33 
-45 IDNPA
+45 
-50 LKKELLSDT
+50 LLTDT

-71 ELARMSRE
+71 HLARMSRE

-111 AMHAGDFVS
+111 AMRSGDFIS

-127 IVAAVGDMTWTQYF
+127 IVAAVGDLTWTQYF
-141 AQLYGHPDIEFDP
+141 SQLYGHPDIEFDP
-154 HMGGRT
+154 HTGGRT

-168 WLDAEG
+168 WLDSEG

-181 LFNSIGGISSTAGQ
+181 LYNSMAGVSSTAGQ
-195 MPRAVGVAYASKLY
+195 MPRAVGAAYASKLY
-209 RRLTDLQ
+209 RQLTDLQ
-216 EISNKFTRAGNEVCF
+216 HVSKKFTRGGNEVCF

-253 LQIPLVISVWD
+253 LQIPLVMSVWD
-264 DGYGISVPSK
+264 DGYGISVPSE

-297 LEIFTVKAWDYVG
+297 LEIFAVKGWDYVG
-310 LMETYQKAAILARD
+310 LMEAYQKAATLARD
-324 FHIPSLVHVEEVTQQ
+324 FHIPSLIHVEEVTQQ

-355 RLQFELDFDCNA
+355 RLQFELDFDCNT
-367 KFRAWILDEG
+367 KFREWIFSEG
-377 FASESE
+377 FATEEE
-383 LQDIDEK
+383 LQIIDNECIK
-390 AIKEARLCQK
+390 AARIAQKEAW
-400 KAWND
+400 KA

-416 ALSLMYQAAAES
+416 ALSLIYQAASES
-428 KNGLEIKAIADH
+428 KSGVEIKAIAED
-440 LQKAINPIHH
+440 LRKAVNPIHH
-450 ENVLAARKVLRA
+450 ENTVAVRKVLRA

-468 STKQGLKEWFSKTA
+468 STKQGLKEWLAKAA
-482 EKNFDR
+482 EGNFKR
-488 FDSHQYSISDESPMK
+488 FDSFQYSISDESPLK
-503 MQAVAPLYDATSPS
+503 VSAVLPQYDTTSPN
-517 VDGRE
+517 VDARE
-522 ILNKNFDHL
+522 ILNKNFDYL
-531 FSTDPRIFILG
+531 LSTDPRIFILG

-557 LQEKYGDLRITD
+557 LQEKHGDLRITD
-569 TGIREIT
+569 TGIREMT

-613 CLHYRTVGGQK
+613 CLYYRTAGGQK

-646 SVLLG
+646 AVLLG

-684 ECLNGYRLKEKLP
+684 ECLNGYRLKEKMP

-705 PLGVPEVIRDGRDVT
+705 PLGIPEVIRDGRDVT

-731 MEAARQLEELDIS
+731 MEAARQLEEINIS

-811 SHRPAYSSDGDYF
+811 PHRPAYSSDGDYF
-824 SKPNA
+824 SKPNV
-829 ENVFDAVYTMMS
+829 ENIFDAVYAMMS
-841 EFNPKAY
+841 EFNPIVF